1 MLRINSAK
9 GTNNSV
15 SDEPADSLRSIQRKC
30 TSFEIMRLQKTL
42 ASLDGADQKDFV
54 AMMRTNIAGGSDHH
68 PTEDLG

>member
-1 MLRINSAK
+1 
-9 GTNNSV
+9 
-15 SDEPADSLRSIQRKC
+15 
-30 TSFEIMRLQKTL
+30 MRLQKTL